1 MKNMLDLD
9 GPLVRALCDLNTL
22 VILNILTALF
32 CIPVITAGASVAAMH
47 YVIMEMFENRGDGA
61 AREFWKRFKEN
72 LRNATPVWLIL
83 LAAAVFIY
91 VDCRII
97 MGGQTGLPRA
107 MLVPLYIGA
116 FIEASIAVY
125 AFPLTARFVYSTGAT
140 FKNSAILAVAN
151 FPRTVLMVLYH
162 VIMPYLLFNVS
173 RLLPLFFLVG
183 ISLPAYF
190 SALLYMP
197 VIRKMIGEPEPDEDT
212 PEDGPDGEEFMS

>member
-9 GPLVRALCDLNTL
+9 GPLVRALSDLNTL

-83 LAAAVFIY
+83 LAAAIFIY

-97 MGGQTGLPRA
+97 MGGQMGLPRA

-197 VIRKMIGEPEPDEDT
+197 VIRKMIGEPEPDEDM
-212 PEDGPDGEEFMS
+212 PEDGPDGEEFM

>member
-1 MKNMLDLD
+1 MLDLD
-9 GPLVRALCDLNTL
+9 GPLVRALSDLNTL

-32 CIPVITAGASVAAMH
+32 CIPVINAGASVAAMH

-97 MGGQTGLPRA
+97 MGGQMGLPRA

-212 PEDGPDGEEFMS
+212 PEDGPDGEEFM

>member
-1 MKNMLDLD
+1 MLDLD
-9 GPLVRALCDLNTL
+9 GPLVRALSDLNTL

-97 MGGQTGLPRA
+97 MGGQMGLPRA

-151 FPRTVLMVLYH
+151 FPKTVLMVLYH

-212 PEDGPDGEEFMS
+212 PEDGPDGEEFM

>member
-1 MKNMLDLD
+1 MLDLE
-9 GPLVRALCDLNTL
+9 GPLVRALSDLNTL

-97 MGGQTGLPRA
+97 MGGQMGLPRA

-197 VIRKMIGEPEPDEDT
+197 VIRKMIGEPEPDEDM
-212 PEDGPDGEEFMS
+212 PEDGPDGEEFM

>member
-9 GPLVRALCDLNTL
+9 GPLVRALSDLNTL
-22 VILNILTALF
+22 VILNILTALC

-83 LAAAVFIY
+83 LAAAIFIY
-91 VDCRII
+91 ADCRII
-97 MGGQTGLPRA
+97 MGGQTGLPRV

-197 VIRKMIGEPEPDEDT
+197 VIRKMIGEPEPDEDM
-212 PEDGPDGEEFMS
+212 PEDGPDGEEFM

>member
-1 MKNMLDLD
+1 MLDLD
-9 GPLVRALCDLNTL
+9 GPLVRALSDLNTL

-97 MGGQTGLPRA
+97 MGGQMGLPRA

-197 VIRKMIGEPEPDEDT
+197 VIRKMIGEPEPDEDM
-212 PEDGPDGEEFMS
+212 PEDGTDGEEFM

>member
-9 GPLVRALCDLNTL
+9 GPLVRALSDLNTL

-97 MGGQTGLPRA
+97 MGGQMGLPRA

-212 PEDGPDGEEFMS
+212 PEDEPDGEEFM

>member
-9 GPLVRALCDLNTL
+9 GPLVRALSDLNTL

-97 MGGQTGLPRA
+97 MGWQTGLPRA

-197 VIRKMIGEPEPDEDT
+197 VIRKMIGEPEPDEDM
-212 PEDGPDGEEFMS
+212 PEDGPDGEEFM

>member
-9 GPLVRALCDLNTL
+9 GPLVRALSDLNTL

-97 MGGQTGLPRA
+97 MGGQMGLPRA

-151 FPRTVLMVLYH
+151 FPKTVLMVLYH

-212 PEDGPDGEEFMS
+212 PEDGPDGEEFM

>member
-1 MKNMLDLD
+1 MLDLD
-9 GPLVRALCDLNTL
+9 GPLVRALSDLNTL

-47 YVIMEMFENRGDGA
+47 YVIMEMFENPGDGA

-97 MGGQTGLPRA
+97 MGGQMGLPRA

-212 PEDGPDGEEFMS
+212 PEDGPDGEEFM

>member
-1 MKNMLDLD
+1 MKNILDLD
-9 GPLVRALCDLNTL
+9 GPLVRALSDLNTL
-22 VILNILTALF
+22 VILNVLTALF

-83 LAAAVFIY
+83 LAAAIFIY
-91 VDCRII
+91 ADCRII
-97 MGGQTGLPRA
+97 MGGQMGLPRA

-212 PEDGPDGEEFMS
+212 PEDGPDGEEFM

>member
-9 GPLVRALCDLNTL
+9 GPLVRALSDLNTL

-47 YVIMEMFENRGDGA
+47 YVIMEMFENRGSGVA
-61 AREFWKRFKEN
+61 GEFWKRFKEN

-91 VDCRII
+91 MDCRII
-97 MGGQTGLPRA
+97 MGGQMGLPRA

-197 VIRKMIGEPEPDEDT
+197 VIRKMIGEPEPDEDM
-212 PEDGPDGEEFMS
+212 PVDGPDGGEFM

>member
-9 GPLVRALCDLNTL
+9 GPLVRALSDLNTL

-83 LAAAVFIY
+83 LAAAVFIF

-197 VIRKMIGEPEPDEDT
+197 VIRKMIGEPEPDEDM
-212 PEDGPDGEEFMS
+212 PEDGPDSGEFM

>member
-9 GPLVRALCDLNTL
+9 GPLVRALSDLNTL

-91 VDCRII
+91 MDCRII
-97 MGGQTGLPRA
+97 MGGQMGLPRI
-107 MLVPLYIGA
+107 MLIPLYIGA

-197 VIRKMIGEPEPDEDT
+197 VIRKMIGEPEPDEDM
-212 PEDGPDGEEFMS
+212 PEDGTDGEEFM

>member
-9 GPLVRALCDLNTL
+9 GPLVRALSDLNTL

-97 MGGQTGLPRA
+97 MGGQMGLPRA

-173 RLLPLFFLVG
+173 RLLPLFFRRDFFR
-183 ISLPAYF
+183 Y
-190 SALLYMP
+190 SAARCCICGHTEDDRRAGTRMP
-197 VIRKMIGEPEPDEDT
+197 SENGGFCVKRHR
-212 PEDGPDGEEFMS
+212 S

>member
-9 GPLVRALCDLNTL
+9 GPLVRALSDLNTL

-83 LAAAVFIY
+83 LAAAIFIY

-212 PEDGPDGEEFMS
+212 PEDGPDGEEFM

>member
-1 MKNMLDLD
+1 MKNILDLD
-9 GPLVRALCDLNTL
+9 GPLVRALSDLNTL
-22 VILNILTALF
+22 VILNVLTALF

-83 LAAAVFIY
+83 LAAAIFIY
-91 VDCRII
+91 ADCRII

-197 VIRKMIGEPEPDEDT
+197 VIRKMIGEPEPEEDM
-212 PEDGPDGEEFMS
+212 PEDGPDGEEFM

>member
-9 GPLVRALCDLNTL
+9 GPLVRALSDLNTL

-83 LAAAVFIY
+83 LAVAIFIY
-91 VDCRII
+91 ADCRII

-197 VIRKMIGEPEPDEDT
+197 VIRKMIGEPEPDEDM
-212 PEDGPDGEEFMS
+212 PEDGPDGEEFM

>member
-1 MKNMLDLD
+1 MKNILDLD
-9 GPLVRALCDLNTL
+9 GPLVRALSDLNTL

-47 YVIMEMFENRGDGA
+47 YVIMEMFENRGEGA

-97 MGGQTGLPRA
+97 MGGQMGLPRA

-212 PEDGPDGEEFMS
+212 PEDGPDGEEFM

>member
-9 GPLVRALCDLNTL
+9 GPLVRALSDLNTL

-72 LRNATPVWLIL
+72 LGNATPVWLIL
-83 LAAAVFIY
+83 LAAAIFIY

-97 MGGQTGLPRA
+97 MGGQMGLPRA

-212 PEDGPDGEEFMS
+212 PEDGPDGEEFM

>member
-9 GPLVRALCDLNTL
+9 GPLVRALSDLNTL

-83 LAAAVFIY
+83 LAAAIFIY

-97 MGGQTGLPRA
+97 MGGQMGLPRA

-197 VIRKMIGEPEPDEDT
+197 VIRKMIGEPEPDEDM
-212 PEDGPDGEEFMS
+212 PEDGTDGEEFM

>member
-1 MKNMLDLD
+1 MKNILDLD
-9 GPLVRALCDLNTL
+9 GPLVRALSDLNTL

-97 MGGQTGLPRA
+97 MGGQMGLPRA

-125 AFPLTARFVYSTGAT
+125 AFPLTARFVYSIGAT

-212 PEDGPDGEEFMS
+212 PEDGPDGEEFM

>member
-9 GPLVRALCDLNTL
+9 GPLVRALSDLNTL

-32 CIPVITAGASVAAMH
+32 CIPVITAGASVSAMH

-97 MGGQTGLPRA
+97 MGGQMGLPRA

-212 PEDGPDGEEFMS
+212 PEDGPDGEEFM

>member
-9 GPLVRALCDLNTL
+9 GPLVRALSDLNTL

-162 VIMPYLLFNVS
+162 VIIPYLLFNVS

-212 PEDGPDGEEFMS
+212 PEDGPDGEEFM

>member
-9 GPLVRALCDLNTL
+9 GPLVRALSDLNTL

-91 VDCRII
+91 MDCRII
-97 MGGQTGLPRA
+97 MGGQMGLPRI
-107 MLVPLYIGA
+107 MLIPLYIGA

-212 PEDGPDGEEFMS
+212 PEDGPDGEEFM

>member
-1 MKNMLDLD
+1 MKNILDLD
-9 GPLVRALCDLNTL
+9 GPLVRALSDLNTL
-22 VILNILTALF
+22 VILNVLTALF

-97 MGGQTGLPRA
+97 MGGQMGLPRA

-197 VIRKMIGEPEPDEDT
+197 VIRKMIGEPEPDEDM
-212 PEDGPDGEEFMS
+212 PVDGPDGGEFM

>member
-9 GPLVRALCDLNTL
+9 GPLVRALSDLNTL

-83 LAAAVFIY
+83 LAVAIFIY
-91 VDCRII
+91 ADCRII

-197 VIRKMIGEPEPDEDT
+197 VIRKMIGEPEPDEDM
-212 PEDGPDGEEFMS
+212 PEDGTDGEEFM

>member
-9 GPLVRALCDLNTL
+9 GPLVRALSDLNTL

-97 MGGQTGLPRA
+97 MGGQMGLPRA

-151 FPRTVLMVLYH
+151 FPRTMLMVLYH

-197 VIRKMIGEPEPDEDT
+197 VIRKMIGEPEPDEDM
-212 PEDGPDGEEFMS
+212 PEDGTDGEEFM

>member
-9 GPLVRALCDLNTL
+9 GPLVRALSDLNTL

-97 MGGQTGLPRA
+97 MGGQMGLPRA

-197 VIRKMIGEPEPDEDT
+197 VIRKMIGEPEPDEDM
-212 PEDGPDGEEFMS
+212 PVDGPDGGEFM

>member
-9 GPLVRALCDLNTL
+9 GPLVRALSDLNTL

-97 MGGQTGLPRA
+97 MGGQMGLPRA

-151 FPRTVLMVLYH
+151 FPRTMLMVLYH

-197 VIRKMIGEPEPDEDT
+197 VIRKMIGEPEPDEDM
-212 PEDGPDGEEFMS
+212 PEDGPDGEEFM

>member
-9 GPLVRALCDLNTL
+9 GPLVRALSDLNTL

-83 LAAAVFIY
+83 LAAAIFIY

-97 MGGQTGLPRA
+97 MGGQMGLPRA

-197 VIRKMIGEPEPDEDT
+197 VIRKMIGEPEPDEDM
-212 PEDGPDGEEFMS
+212 PEDGPDGEEFL

>member
-9 GPLVRALCDLNTL
+9 GPLVRALSDLNTL

-47 YVIMEMFENRGDGA
+47 YVIMEMFENRGYGA

-97 MGGQTGLPRA
+97 MGGQMGLPRA

-212 PEDGPDGEEFMS
+212 PEDGPDGEEFM

>member
-1 MKNMLDLD
+1 MLDLD
-9 GPLVRALCDLNTL
+9 GPLVRALSDLNTL

-97 MGGQTGLPRA
+97 MGGQMGLPRA

-162 VIMPYLLFNVS
+162 VIIPYLLFNVS

-212 PEDGPDGEEFMS
+212 PEDGPDGEEFM

>member
-97 MGGQTGLPRA
+97 MGGQMGLPRA

-197 VIRKMIGEPEPDEDT
+197 VIRKMIGEPEPDEDM
-212 PEDGPDGEEFMS
+212 PEDGPDGEEFM

>member
-9 GPLVRALCDLNTL
+9 GPLVRALSDLNTL

-47 YVIMEMFENRGDGA
+47 YVIMEMFENRGNGA

-97 MGGQTGLPRA
+97 MGGQMGLPRA

-151 FPRTVLMVLYH
+151 FPRTMLMVLYH

-212 PEDGPDGEEFMS
+212 PEDGPDGEEFM

>member
-1 MKNMLDLD
+1 MKNLLDLD
-9 GPLVRALCDLNTL
+9 GPLVRALSDLNTL

-47 YVIMEMFENRGDGA
+47 FVIMEMFENRGDGVIK
-61 AREFWKRFKEN
+61 EFWKRFKEN
-72 LRNATPVWLIL
+72 LKNATPVWLIL
-83 LAAAVFIY
+83 LAAAMFIY

-97 MGGQTGLPRA
+97 MGGQMGLPRA

-197 VIRKMIGEPEPDEDT
+197 VIRKMIGEPEPDEDM
-212 PEDGPDGEEFMS
+212 PEDGPDGEEFM

>member
-9 GPLVRALCDLNTL
+9 GPLVRALSDLNTL

-47 YVIMEMFENRGDGA
+47 YVIMEMFENRGNGA

-97 MGGQTGLPRA
+97 MGGQMGLPRA

-212 PEDGPDGEEFMS
+212 PEDGPDGEEFM

>member
-9 GPLVRALCDLNTL
+9 GPLVRALSDLNTL

-91 VDCRII
+91 MDCRII
-97 MGGQTGLPRA
+97 MGGQMGLPRA

-197 VIRKMIGEPEPDEDT
+197 VIRKMIGEPEPDEDM
-212 PEDGPDGEEFMS
+212 PEDGPDGEEFM